1 LISRTSYSGHYHKAE
16 ELEKYLGDPWTS
28 GNAFSYQNSLELD
41 ERSEYPGNACELVE
55 QWGLHLYY
63 VPVADGGKLESFEEF
78 LSLIRI
84 IARRDFTVAVA
95 HFKTYLGAAAVW
107 VAGSDQQRARL
118 AQIIKNGEQVAL
130 GLTEKDHGSD
140 LLATETRA
148 IKDLDS
154 YHLSGE
160 KWLINNATRS
170 TALTIFARTDMN
182 GGPRGFSLFL
192 VEKKALQESSYT
204 HLPKIL
210 THGIRGA
217 DISGIRFDDCPIP
230 PGALIGPSGFGLEIT
245 LKSFQLTRT
254 MVAGLSLGAADT
266 ALRTTLRFAQARRL
280 YGETV
285 FAIPNARRIL
295 VNAFLDILVC
305 DCVAI
310 TAARSLHAATARMSV
325 WSAAVKYFVPTQI
338 ENVIGNLSTVLGARY
353 FLREGHDLNIFQKM
367 LRDNAIASLFDGS
380 TVVNLNMIAQQLRS
394 LAHHRAQERQVEDG
408 EALRQ
413 TLQSI
418 FSLEQPLPRFE
429 PANLELFNRGQDDVL
444 MGVKMALAS
453 LHTAETNSEVAGDA
467 LEKIIGL
474 TGEVLEEIEALDQS
488 LTEMEKVHGSKLSQ
502 APAIFE
508 LAKRYALLFASA
520 TCLHLW
526 IHNRRTADGF
536 LAQGTW
542 LVLCLDRLLG
552 NLRPGRASLPD
563 SYYETVAQRLVEL
576 DQEDRLF
583 SIVPMPLARTG
594 SCETPGP
601 QSS

>member
-1 LISRTSYSGHYHKAE
+1 
-16 ELEKYLGDPWTS
+16 
-28 GNAFSYQNSLELD
+28 
-41 ERSEYPGNACELVE
+41 
-55 QWGLHLYY
+55 
-63 VPVADGGKLESFEEF
+63 
-78 LSLIRI
+78 
-84 IARRDFTVAVA
+84 
-95 HFKTYLGAAAVW
+95 
-107 VAGSDQQRARL
+107 
-118 AQIIKNGEQVAL
+118 
-130 GLTEKDHGSD
+130 
-140 LLATETRA
+140 
-148 IKDLDS
+148 
-154 YHLSGE
+154 
-160 KWLINNATRS
+160 
-170 TALTIFARTDMN
+170 
-182 GGPRGFSLFL
+182 
-192 VEKKALQESSYT
+192 
-204 HLPKIL
+204 
-210 THGIRGA
+210 
-217 DISGIRFDDCPIP
+217 
-230 PGALIGPSGFGLEIT
+230 
-245 LKSFQLTRT
+245 
-254 MVAGLSLGAADT
+254 
-266 ALRTTLRFAQARRL
+266 
-280 YGETV
+280 
-285 FAIPNARRIL
+285 
-295 VNAFLDILVC
+295 
-305 DCVAI
+305 
-310 TAARSLHAATARMSV
+310 
-325 WSAAVKYFVPTQI
+325 VKYFVPTQI

-467 LEKIIGL
+467 LEKIIVL
-474 TGEVLEEIEALDQS
+474 AGEVLEEIEALDQS